1 MRSRQSAS
9 DMIREALRNESKGC
23 ASGVTGTEAYRENR
37 RRRRRSEKEVE
48 NGGGKRP
55 SSDLTASDD
64 SERVKRLKVR
74 HENASAGEVSYR
86 EEGEETEESDHLE
99 YLLEDD
105 YSEELQWHNI
115 QNERANDEQP
125 GWWRDAVAQLC
136 KRCPEVDAQVSMLEM
151 ENKKL
156 EAAVEI
162 FEGRIMREEQERRR
176 LEDFCEK
183 LKAESMD
190 MADSEKTM
198 TASYRTLDN
207 LCKKKIEG
215 LTQDIAALTKKAG
228 EDEKAC
234 RSEIERLKKQINALL
249 EENEKIKSLRE
260 KSPNDTEMI
269 ATTSTTG
276 TSNMVLDGVPDKAVK
291 TLQLHI
297 ESCQCQ
303 HYGDLSDGM
312 LTVRWC

>member
-1 MRSRQSAS
+1 MSATSSNAAYWPWGNVPTPESVHQQKITSQLFRGDTFPPAILPTAPITTSYCRLSGLGPPPSDIGRPGDIYLDKSPKSFALYGRDQMEWSIWPGPQSLFKHPTIHDRCLWCSVERIAWYPGKYVVDDARMRSRQSAS

-136 KRCPEVDAQVSMLEM
+136 KRCPEVDAQVSML
-151 ENKKL
+151 
-156 EAAVEI
+156 
-162 FEGRIMREEQERRR
+162 
-176 LEDFCEK
+176 
-183 LKAESMD
+183 
-190 MADSEKTM
+190 
-198 TASYRTLDN
+198 
-207 LCKKKIEG
+207 
-215 LTQDIAALTKKAG
+215 
-228 EDEKAC
+228 
-234 RSEIERLKKQINALL
+234 
-249 EENEKIKSLRE
+249 
-260 KSPNDTEMI
+260 
-269 ATTSTTG
+269 
-276 TSNMVLDGVPDKAVK
+276 
-291 TLQLHI
+291 
-297 ESCQCQ
+297 
-303 HYGDLSDGM
+303 
-312 LTVRWC
+312 